1 MRERRACVRFVV
13 PGATVSYRIQGYLFR
28 VFAPSDE
35 GCPVLDLGKGGL
47 SFLTNRVLRAGQK
60 ITLLLSFSDSK
71 EPVALEGRIVHAGMN
86 REMSYKYRA
95 GVQFNPFGTG
105 KNANPLE
112 VLKRLDDLEKTYSA
126 VHFPRSG
133 STKKDALSAGA
144 GRETLFRPVCSCGE
158 RA

>member
-1 MRERRACVRFVV
+1 
-13 PGATVSYRIQGYLFR
+13 
-28 VFAPSDE
+28 
-35 GCPVLDLGKGGL
+35 
-47 SFLTNRVLRAGQK
+47 
-60 ITLLLSFSDSK
+60 
-71 EPVALEGRIVHAGMN
+71 MN
-86 REMSYKYRA
+86 PEMSYKYRA

-112 VLKRLDDLEKTYSA
+112 VLKRLDNLEKTYPA

-144 GRETLFRPVCSCGE
+144 GRETLFRPVCSCGG